1 MQLKELLETPGGG
14 DWERKNRLKVYEG
27 VFAMATRDFRKAAT
41 LFLDSL
47 STFTATELCS
57 YNQFVFYTVVTAMVA
72 LDRVSLKKR
81 VVDTPEILAVLG
93 QLPNMESFLNG
104 LYNCKYKARASRG
117 LPSMRGSDLLQ
128 CPPGIHGCLPRRSR
142 PSARRHAFAQA
153 LPLLPAGG
161 TGDCICAGTFRLP
174 RQRALSVLQLTRLRP
189 RTQFLES
196 YKSVTIQMMASA
208 FGVSAAFLDGEL
220 SEFIAAG
227 RLNCKIDK
235 ARDTRTG
242 RPA

>member
-1 MQLKELLETPGGG
+1 
-14 DWERKNRLKVYEG
+14 
-27 VFAMATRDFRKAAT
+27 MATRDFRKAAT

-104 LYNCKYKARASRG
+104 LYNCKYKARLSRG
-117 LPSMRGSDLLQ
+117 IPPTEVLTSCWGLQ
-128 CPPGIHGCLPRRSR
+128 EFMAAFPGVADQVRADMHLHKHFRYFLREARVTAYAQAR
-142 PSARRHAFAQA
+142 PSC
-153 LPLLPAGG
+153 P
-161 TGDCICAGTFRLP
+161 CE
-174 RQRALSVLQLTRLRP
+174 LSPFCKLTRLRP

-196 YKSVTIQMMASA
+196 YKSVTIEMMASA
-208 FGVSAAFLDGEL
+208 FGVSASFLDSEL

-235 ARDTRTG
+235 ARDARTEQLV
-242 RPA
+242 

>member
-1 MQLKELLETPGGG
+1 LATFRPSRLIFARRVSPVLARGARLTLAPRAVQLKDLLETPGGG

-93 QLPNMESFLNG
+93 QLPHMESFLNG
-104 LYNCKYKARASRG
+104 LYGCKYKARTRCHAPPRHRFADPPCPCRRSLW
-117 LPSMRGSDLLQ
+117 LPSPAWRTKCAPTCTCTSTSATSCG
-128 CPPGIHGCLPRRSR
+128 RR
-142 PSARRHAFAQA
+142 A
-153 LPLLPAGG
+153 
-161 TGDCICAGTFRLP
+161 
-174 RQRALSVLQLTRLRP
+174 
-189 RTQFLES
+189 
-196 YKSVTIQMMASA
+196 
-208 FGVSAAFLDGEL
+208 
-220 SEFIAAG
+220 
-227 RLNCKIDK
+227 
-235 ARDTRTG
+235 
-242 RPA
+242 

>member
-1 MQLKELLETPGGG
+1 MQLKDLLETPGGG

-27 VFAMATRDFRKAAT
+27 VFAMATRDFRKAAM

-104 LYNCKYKARASRG
+104 LYDCKYKVRASRG
-117 LPSMRGSDLLQ
+117 LPSRRVADCCCRSSWLL
-128 CPPGIHGCLPRRSR
+128 
-142 PSARRHAFAQA
+142 FQA
-153 LPLLPAGG
+153 WQTKCAP
-161 TGDCICAGTFRLP
+161 TCICTAT
-174 RQRALSVLQLTRLRP
+174 
-189 RTQFLES
+189 
-196 YKSVTIQMMASA
+196 SA
-208 FGVSAAFLDGEL
+208 TSC
-220 SEFIAAG
+220 G
-227 RLNCKIDK
+227 RH
-235 ARDTRTG
+235 G
-242 RPA
+242 

>member
-1 MQLKELLETPGGG
+1 MQLKDLLETPGGG

-104 LYNCKYKARASRG
+104 LYNCKYKARALRGIPLQRASDFSVGPSR
-117 LPSMRGSDLLQ
+117 SSWLLSPASQ
-128 CPPGIHGCLPRRSR
+128 TKCAPTCICTST
-142 PSARRHAFAQA
+142 SATSCARR
-153 LPLLPAGG
+153 G
-161 TGDCICAGTFRLP
+161 
-174 RQRALSVLQLTRLRP
+174 
-189 RTQFLES
+189 
-196 YKSVTIQMMASA
+196 
-208 FGVSAAFLDGEL
+208 
-220 SEFIAAG
+220 
-227 RLNCKIDK
+227 
-235 ARDTRTG
+235 
-242 RPA
+242 